1 MTDLSAS
8 LTFRKGPSRVSLERV
23 ALLEAV
29 DELGSITAAAKRL
42 GLSYRAAWD
51 ALQALNN
58 LFDAPVMEAT
68 AGGKAGGVARL
79 TPRGRAVVR
88 AFHRVQ
94 AELDATLSRLE
105 GLLSEENLS
114 WTLGMKTSARNALR
128 GRITAVRCVDVSAEV
143 ALLVAPGVEIT
154 ATLTR
159 QSLEDLGL
167 EPGRDAIAL
176 VKAGFVTLNTDPA
189 ATPAV
194 PNRIAGKVAS
204 REDGAATSEIVLDI
218 AAGKTLVASL
228 PKTEAEALE
237 IRPGLAIW
245 ALIEPAQ
252 IILAV
257 E

>member
-1 MTDLSAS
+1 MSDLSAS

-51 ALQALNN
+51 SLQALNN

-94 AELDATLSRLE
+94 AELDATLSRLD

-114 WTLGMKTSARNALR
+114 WTLGMRTSARNALR
-128 GRITAVRCVDVSAEV
+128 GKITSVSCKDVTAQV
-143 ALLVAPGVEIT
+143 GLLIAPGVELA

-167 EPGRDAIAL
+167 EAGGDAIAL
-176 VKAGFVTLNTDPA
+176 IKAGFVTLIQDPA
-189 ATPAV
+189 AAPDC
-194 PNRIAGKVAS
+194 PNRIAGQVLS
-204 REDGAATSEIVLDI
+204 REDGANLSEVVLEI
-218 AAGKTLVASL
+218 AAGKTLVISL
-228 PKTEAEALE
+228 SLAEAEALNLQ
-237 IRPGLAIW
+237 PGLSVW
-245 ALIEPAQ
+245 ALIEAAQ

>member
-1 MTDLSAS
+1 MSDLSAS

-68 AGGKAGGVARL
+68 AGGKAGGEARL
-79 TPRGRAVVR
+79 TLRGRAVVR

-94 AELDATLSRLE
+94 AELDATLSRLD
-105 GLLSEENLS
+105 GLLSDENLS
-114 WTLGMKTSARNALR
+114 WTLGMRTSARNALR

-143 ALLVAPGVEIT
+143 VLTITPGVEIT

-159 QSLEDLGL
+159 QSLEDLEL

-176 VKAGFVTLNTDPA
+176 VKASFVALTLDPP
-189 ATPAV
+189 ATPAIL
-194 PNRIAGKVAS
+194 NRIAGRITS
-204 REDGAATSEIVLDI
+204 REDGATSSEVVLEI

-228 PKTEAEALE
+228 PLDVAEALA
-237 IRPGLAIW
+237 IRPGLPVW
-245 ALIEPAQ
+245 ALIEAAQ

>member
-8 LTFRKGPSRVSLERV
+8 LTFHKGPSRVSLERV

-58 LFDAPVMEAT
+58 LFDAPVMEA
-68 AGGKAGGVARL
+68 APGGKAGGAAHL

-94 AELDATLSRLE
+94 AELDATLSRLD

-128 GRITAVRCVDVSAEV
+128 GKITAVTCTEVSAQV
-143 ALLVAPGVEIT
+143 GLRIAPGVELA

-167 EPGRDAIAL
+167 DVGVDAIAL
-176 VKAGFVTLNTDPA
+176 IKAGFVTLTLDPA
-189 ATPAV
+189 AGSAI
-194 PNRIAGKVAS
+194 PNKIAGQVLT
-204 REDGAATSEIVLDI
+204 REDDTELSEVVLEI
-218 AAGKTLVASL
+218 AAGKTLVISL
-228 PKTEAEALE
+228 SLAEADALNLQ
-237 IRPGLAIW
+237 PGLSVW
-245 ALIEPAQ
+245 ALIEAAQ

>member
-1 MTDLSAS
+1 MSDLSAS
-8 LTFRKGPSRVSLERV
+8 LTFRKGPSRVNLERV
-23 ALLEAV
+23 SLLEAV
-29 DELGSITAAAKRL
+29 DELGSITASAKRL

-94 AELDATLSRLE
+94 AELDATLSRLD

-114 WTLGMKTSARNALR
+114 WTLGMRTSARNALR
-128 GRITAVRCVDVSAEV
+128 GKISSVSCIDVTAQVG
-143 ALLVAPGVEIT
+143 LLIAPGVELA

-167 EPGRDAIAL
+167 EVGGDAIAL
-176 VKAGFVTLNTDPA
+176 IKAGFVTLTLDPA
-189 ATPAV
+189 AAPDC
-194 PNRIAGKVAS
+194 PNRIAGQVLS
-204 REDGAATSEIVLDI
+204 REDGANLSEVVLEI
-218 AAGKTLVASL
+218 AAGKTLVISL
-228 PKTEAEALE
+228 PLAEAEALNLQ
-237 IRPGLAIW
+237 PGLSVW
-245 ALIEPAQ
+245 ALIEAAQ

>member
-1 MTDLSAS
+1 MSDLSAS

-51 ALQALNN
+51 SLQALNN

-94 AELDATLSRLE
+94 AELDATLSRLD

-114 WTLGMKTSARNALR
+114 WTLGMRTSARNALR
-128 GRITAVRCVDVSAEV
+128 GKITSVSCIDVSAQV
-143 ALLVAPGVEIT
+143 GLLIAPGVELA

-167 EPGRDAIAL
+167 EADGDAIAL
-176 VKAGFVTLNTDPA
+176 IKAGFVTLTLDPA
-189 ATPAV
+189 AAPDC
-194 PNRIAGKVAS
+194 PNRIAGQVLS
-204 REDGAATSEIVLDI
+204 REDGANLSEVVLEI
-218 AAGKTLVASL
+218 AAGKTLVISL
-228 PKTEAEALE
+228 SLAEAESLNLQ
-237 IRPGLAIW
+237 PGLSVW
-245 ALIEPAQ
+245 ALIEAAQ